1 MDVVDRAYEALDN
14 KDADALAACMAQD
27 ITVQLIN
34 DPAFH
39 GRETAREFFAARLSM
54 VAEPEHTTVN
64 RWEVGDTD
72 ICEDTS
78 HTKRLN
84 GERVSVKGLAF
95 WKVRDGQIADL
106 HVYEDLSPFADDFA
120 GHRVG
125 GESEAPH
132 WSLAFFD
139 ALDRRDVDGLAGL
152 LADTASYQLGS
163 TEPVTGVAEVRRSVE
178 GLLGRFVALR
188 HDLEAMHEVD
198 DDVTVLQFEA
208 TYATAG
214 GAVLRVPEAAVVR
227 RSGGGAVTDVRSFM
241 DLTAADA

>member
-1 MDVVDRAYEALDN
+1 MEVVDRAYEALDK
-14 KDADALAACMAQD
+14 KDADGLAACLAED
-27 ITVQLIN
+27 VKVQLIN
-34 DPAFH
+34 DPAFT
-39 GRETAREFFAARLSM
+39 GRETAREFFGARLSM

-95 WKVRDGQIADL
+95 WKVREGLIGDL

-120 GHRVG
+120 GHRMG
-125 GESEAPH
+125 GDVEAPH

-139 ALDRRDVDGLAGL
+139 ALDRRDVDAIVEL
-152 LADTASYQLGS
+152 LVPDASYQLGS
-163 TEPVTGVAEVRRSVE
+163 TEPVTGTAEVRRKVE
-178 GLLGRFVALR
+178 GLLERFPAMR
-188 HDLEAMHEVD
+188 HDLEATHEVD
-198 DDVTVLQFEA
+198 GDVTVLQFEA
-208 TYATAG
+208 IYATG
-214 GAVLRVPEAAVVR
+214 RGTILRVPEAAIVR
-227 RSGGGAVTDVRSFM
+227 RRGDRITDVRSFM